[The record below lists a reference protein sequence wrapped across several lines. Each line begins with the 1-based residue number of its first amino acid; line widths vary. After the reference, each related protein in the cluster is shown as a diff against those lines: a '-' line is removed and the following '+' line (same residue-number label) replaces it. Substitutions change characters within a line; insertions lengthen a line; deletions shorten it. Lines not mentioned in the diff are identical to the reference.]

1 MAPIAWLHYY
11 ELDVSFVVYPYSA
24 LQKHC
29 CEIKRNIESRRM
41 YDAEFNF
48 CVLLGI
54 QAIVSLPDVVIA
66 KQILFR

>member
-1 MAPIAWLHYY
+1 
-11 ELDVSFVVYPYSA
+11 
-24 LQKHC
+24 
-29 CEIKRNIESRRM
+29 M